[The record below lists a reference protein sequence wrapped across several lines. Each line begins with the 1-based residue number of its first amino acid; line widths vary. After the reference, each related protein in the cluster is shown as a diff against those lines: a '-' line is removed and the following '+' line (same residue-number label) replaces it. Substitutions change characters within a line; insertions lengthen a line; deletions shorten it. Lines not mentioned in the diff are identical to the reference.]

1 MLKSGDTPEKNFMVT
16 KIARLNIEKNW
27 SEKKNCRKEKYVE
40 KKKQYRPCP
49 RRKERSE
56 DLN

>member
-40 KKKQYRPCP
+40 KKKSKTGLALEGRNNQ
-49 RRKERSE
+49 KT
-56 DLN
+56 